1 MITRLQEE
9 IAKAVTQ
16 PKVKAFLDS
25 QGARAVRIDGAA
37 FTDLIRRELA
47 LWKQVIERAGVKAE

>member
-1 MITRLQEE
+1 
-9 IAKAVTQ
+9 
-16 PKVKAFLDS
+16 
-25 QGARAVRIDGAA
+25 VRIDGAA